1 MCWIT
6 TNPLHMREYR
16 APEDTTVYKV
26 LRVEKGLFKR
36 KKFVSPCIGFH
47 YKPEKMYHVKLKI
60 TTTGHS
66 MVIEEGLHCFKNMSS
81 AGIYADSLIGPCA
94 IVPAIIPKGTR
105 YYINEDSQIVTEK
118 LKIIL

>member
-1 MCWIT
+1 
-6 TNPLHMREYR
+6 MREHK
-16 APEDTTVYKV
+16 APIDITVYKI

-36 KKFVSPCIGFH
+36 KKFVSPCIGFR

-60 TTTGHS
+60 TNTGYS

-94 IVPAIIPKGTR
+94 IVTAIIPKGAEF
-105 YYINEDSQIVTEK
+105 YINEDNQIVTEK
-118 LKIIL
+118 LKVII